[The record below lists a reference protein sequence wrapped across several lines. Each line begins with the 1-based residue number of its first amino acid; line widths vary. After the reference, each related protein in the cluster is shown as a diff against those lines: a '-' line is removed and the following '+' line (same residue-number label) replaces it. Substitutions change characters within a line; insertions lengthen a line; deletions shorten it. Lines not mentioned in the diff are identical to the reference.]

1 MREGKKN
8 IMVSVVVPV
17 YNVSAYIERCMA
29 SIMRQ
34 TYDCFE
40 CILVDD
46 ATPDDSMEKCKAL
59 IEQYDGPISFRI
71 VSHERNKG
79 LSAARNTGTRIAMGD
94 YILYVDSDD
103 EISSD
108 CIEKLAAPVERDNT
122 IDLVVG
128 NVEERSEGSRG
139 AVSMPKKH
147 EQADLRTND
156 EVREYYYVKKNIE
169 TTAWNKLIKKDMITR
184 FSLFFDENLYWED
197 APWMFYVMQH
207 VSHAYLI
214 NDVTYIYHKHP
225 GSITTSLDTKRML
238 VYKGHIY
245 EEITNHFSQVD
256 SKREARFYVRGFCL
270 NYIESPKS
278 RLYAQAARK
287 FRKEL
292 SFRHD
297 LHNRSLLLAT
307 SMMRKTWPG
316 RQLFHYIVRFALNT
330 R

>member
-8 IMVSVVVPV
+8 IAVSVVVPV

-29 SIMRQ
+29 SVMRQ

-46 ATPDDSMEKCKAL
+46 ATPDDSIEKCKAL
-59 IEQYDGPISFRI
+59 IEQYDGPVNFRI

-79 LSAARNTGTRIAMGD
+79 LSAARNTGTRMAMGD

-103 EISSD
+103 EISCDS
-108 CIEKLAAPVERDNT
+108 IEKLAAPVERDST
-122 IDLVVG
+122 IDFVVG

-169 TTAWNKLIKKDMITR
+169 TIACNKLIKKDMITR

-214 NDVTYIYHKHP
+214 NDVTYIYHRHP

-245 EEITNHFSQVD
+245 EEITNHFSKVD
-256 SKREARFYVRGFCL
+256 SKREARFYIRGFCL

-307 SMMRKTWPG
+307 TMMRKTWPS